1 MMKKKYYIV
10 VDMTRVLLKEKEY
23 IEGGF
28 LYVGT
33 ALRILKKNMKNLMN
47 MEELGKVGKNSYLLK
62 KNIALVF
69 LNLKNLMKKKFIF
82 LLYQ

>member
-10 VDMTRVLLKEKEY
+10 VDMTRVLQKEKEY

-28 LYVGT
+28 LYVGI

-62 KNIALVF
+62 KI
-69 LNLKNLMKKKFIF
+69 
-82 LLYQ
+82 LLQYS

>member
-23 IEGGF
+23 IEVGF
-28 LYVGT
+28 LYVGI
-33 ALRILKKNMKNLMN
+33 ALKILRKNMKYPMN
-47 MEELGKVGKNSYLLK
+47 MEELGKVGKNSYLQKKYCFNILK
-62 KNIALVF
+62 L
-69 LNLKNLMKKKFIF
+69 KKFIF

>member
-10 VDMTRVLLKEKEY
+10 VDMKKVLLKEKEY

-28 LYVGT
+28 LYVSIV
-33 ALRILKKNMKNLMN
+33 LRILRKNMKNPLN

-62 KNIALVF
+62 KNCYDIFCTKLVY
-69 LNLKNLMKKKFIF
+69 LPSVSI
-82 LLYQ
+82 

>member
-23 IEGGF
+23 IEVGF
-28 LYVGT
+28 LYVGI
-33 ALRILKKNMKNLMN
+33 ALKILRKNMKYPMN

-62 KNIALVF
+62 KI
-69 LNLKNLMKKKFIF
+69 
-82 LLYQ
+82 LL